1 MCWKEVK
8 CRIVDGSTW
17 DLQIEMVTEAFPVF
31 MSLVRKEN
39 GLIYAEPEFREIY
52 IADKN
57 YFDKKV
63 IYEDLMM
70 LLLL

>member
-1 MCWKEVK
+1 
-8 CRIVDGSTW
+8 
-17 DLQIEMVTEAFPVF
+17 